1 MTSGLTRLGLVELEQ
16 SAEASVWQIPSY
28 RSDLKREVDLIEEVV
43 RQYGIAKI
51 PSRNRSTFMPVS
63 AADRQADFEAGLR
76 QRLIALG
83 LFEAR
88 TSALIPRDAIA
99 AVGGAVELKNPL
111 SEDHVA
117 LRPTLIHGLLDV
129 LARNQNMGAKSIR
142 LFELGHIFL
151 QPDARQQ
158 RVLGLLFS
166 GEMETAAH
174 WRAAARRPLDFF
186 DLKGALETL
195 RIPALNFRRAERPG
209 YSLAAEVVSDDK
221 AIGFAGRLAGA
232 AVFVAEV
239 DLGSLASA
247 EGSKFQGIDRY
258 PAVARDIAMI
268 VPEALSHLEI
278 ESAIRSAN
286 EPLLADVHLFDLFS
300 GKEAESIGAGRKSLA
315 YTLTYRD
322 PNRTLT
328 NDEVSVVHSRLR
340 ERLKSELGA
349 ELRE

>member
-1 MTSGLTRLGLVELEQ
+1 
-16 SAEASVWQIPSY
+16 
-28 RSDLKREVDLIEEVV
+28 
-43 RQYGIAKI
+43 
-51 PSRNRSTFMPVS
+51 MPVS
-63 AADRQADFEAGLR
+63 AADRRADFETALR

-99 AVGGAVELKNPL
+99 AAGGAVELKNPL

-117 LRPTLIHGLLDV
+117 LRPTLVRGLLDV
-129 LARNQNMGAKSIR
+129 LARNQDMGAKSIR

-151 QPDARQQ
+151 PPDATEK
-158 RVLGLLFS
+158 RVLALLFS
-166 GEMETAAH
+166 GEISTAAH
-174 WRAAARRPLDFF
+174 WRATAKRPLDFF
-186 DLKGALETL
+186 DLKGAIEAL

-209 YSLAAEVVSDDK
+209 YSLAAEILSGDN

-232 AVFVAEV
+232 AVFVAEI
-239 DLGSLASA
+239 DLDALASSA
-247 EGSKFQGIDRY
+247 GNKFQGIDKY

-268 VPEALSHLEI
+268 VPEALSHAEI
-278 ESAIRSAN
+278 ERAIRSAN

-322 PNRTLT
+322 QNRTLT
-328 NDEVSVVHSRLR
+328 NDEVTVVHSRIR
-340 ERLKSELGA
+340 ERLKSEWGA